1 MGKPFKPQASRFGGL
16 MAEHPRLDD
25 LVWFADMAAYDT
37 HRIFQRYALD
47 GRVKQTLHKR
57 QRRRLAPV
65 CTLCCEVFG
74 AADSYISARRV
85 GDHQVPTVVDDVK
98 DITLV
103 VWPRRICRQQ
113 IAGHCVVPALEKSV
127 AHCA

>member
-1 MGKPFKPQASRFGGL
+1 MGKPFKPQTSRFGSL

-25 LVWFADMAAYDT
+25 LVWLANAAADDAD
-37 HRIFQRYALD
+37 RVLQRYALD

-57 QRRRLAPV
+57 QRRCLAPV
-65 CTLCCEVFG
+65 GTLCSKVFG
-74 AADSYISARRV
+74 AADSYVSARRV
-85 GDHQVPTVVDDVK
+85 GDHQVPTVVDDVEH
-98 DITLV
+98 ITLV

-127 AHCA
+127 AHST